1 MRIVFLGDSLTEGKD
16 GASYL
21 RLLAEWVAETPEL
34 RGVELINAGV
44 GGDTVLNLAR
54 RVERDVAPHDPDWVV
69 VFAGAN
75 DCTTALL
82 RHAWPTPR
90 ALLARRYFRRS
101 KGLRA
106 AVTPEAF
113 LAGMRVLV
121 AALRG
126 RTHARIAI
134 CTPATYGES
143 ITARAWRLLDRY
155 AEAARQVAAERDCAL
170 IDLHRRFAAELA
182 AARPRRGPFAAAL
195 GARARFMSHSA
206 YEARARVRGYR
217 FTYDGIHLTDR
228 GARLV
233 AEQMYD
239 WLRAMLA

>member
-1 MRIVFLGDSLTEGKD
+1 MRIVFLGDSLTEGRE

-21 RLLAEWVAETPEL
+21 RMLAEWVAGTPDL

-82 RHAWPTPR
+82 RRAWPTPR
-90 ALLARRYFRRS
+90 TLLGRRYFRRS

-121 AALRG
+121 AALRS
-126 RTHARIAI
+126 RTRARVAI
-134 CTPATYGES
+134 CTPATYGEA
-143 ITARAWRLLDRY
+143 ITARPWRLLDRY
-155 AEAARQVAAERDCAL
+155 AEAARQVAAERECAL

-182 AARPRRGPFAAAL
+182 ATPGRRIRMFGIRAWFMPRT
-195 GARARFMSHSA
+195 A

-217 FTYDGIHLTDR
+217 FTYDGIHFTDR

-239 WLRAMLA
+239 WLRVALG

>member
-1 MRIVFLGDSLTEGKD
+1 MRIVFLGDSLTEGRE

-21 RLLAEWVAETPEL
+21 RVLGDWVAGTPEL

-44 GGDTVLNLAR
+44 GGDTVHNLAR

-82 RHAWPTPR
+82 RRGLPTPR
-90 ALLARRYFRRS
+90 VLLGRRYFRRS

-143 ITARAWRLLDRY
+143 LTARPWRLLDRY
-155 AEAARQVAAERDCAL
+155 AEAARQVAAERECAL

-182 AARPRRGPFAAAL
+182 ATPKRRPLARACGM
-195 GARARFMSHSA
+195 RARFMPSAA
-206 YEARARVRGYR
+206 YEARARARGYR

-233 AEQMYD
+233 AEQMED
-239 WLRAMLA
+239 WLCATLG

>member
-1 MRIVFLGDSLTEGKD
+1 MRIVFLGDSLTEGRE

-21 RLLAEWVAETPEL
+21 RVLGEWVAGTPEL

-82 RHAWPTPR
+82 RRGWPTPR
-90 ALLARRYFRRS
+90 VLLARRYFRRS

-113 LAGMRVLV
+113 LAGLRVLV
-121 AALRG
+121 AALRS
-126 RTHARIAI
+126 RTRARSDI
-134 CTPATYGES
+134 CTPATHGKTGAS
-143 ITARAWRLLDRY
+143 MQSRLL
-155 AEAARQVAAERDCAL
+155 ER
-170 IDLHRRFAAELA
+170 
-182 AARPRRGPFAAAL
+182 
-195 GARARFMSHSA
+195 
-206 YEARARVRGYR
+206 
-217 FTYDGIHLTDR
+217 
-228 GARLV
+228 
-233 AEQMYD
+233 
-239 WLRAMLA
+239 

>member
-1 MRIVFLGDSLTEGKD
+1 MRIVFLGDSLTEGRE

-21 RLLAEWVAETPEL
+21 RALAEWVAGTPEL

-54 RVERDVAPHDPDWVV
+54 RVERDVAPYDPDWVV
-69 VFAGAN
+69 VFAGVN

-82 RHAWPTPR
+82 RRALPTPR
-90 ALLARRYFRRS
+90 ALLGRRYFRRS

-113 LAGMRVLV
+113 LAGLRVLV

-126 RTHARIAI
+126 RTRARIAI
-134 CTPATYGES
+134 CTPATYGET
-143 ITARAWRLLDRY
+143 ITARPWRLLGRY

-182 AARPRRGPFAAAL
+182 AARPRRGPL
-195 GARARFMSHSA
+195 ARVFGMRVWFMPRTA
-206 YEARARVRGYR
+206 YEARARARGYR
-217 FTYDGIHLTDR
+217 FTYDGIHFTDR

-233 AEQMYD
+233 AEQMED
-239 WLRAMLA
+239 WLRATLG

>member
-1 MRIVFLGDSLTEGKD
+1 MRIVFFGDSLTEGRD

-21 RLLAEWVAETPEL
+21 RLLAEWVARTPEL

-54 RVERDVAPHDPDWVV
+54 RVERDVAPYDPDWVV

-82 RHAWPTPR
+82 RCGLPTPR
-90 ALLARRYFRRS
+90 VLLGRRYFRRT

-126 RTHARIAI
+126 RTRARIAI
-134 CTPATYGES
+134 CTPAIYGES
-143 ITARAWRLLDRY
+143 VTARPWRLLDRY
-155 AEAARQVAAERDCAL
+155 AEAARQAATERDCEL

-182 AARPRRGPFAAAL
+182 ATRPRRGPLRAAL
-195 GARARFMSHSA
+195 GVRARFMPRSA
-206 YEARARVRGYR
+206 YEARARARGYR
-217 FTYDGIHLTDR
+217 FTYDGIHFTDR
-228 GARLV
+228 GAWLV

-239 WLRAMLA
+239 WLRATLV